1 MLSHFSN
8 FSSAGKES
16 LNLTKSLHIVRR
28 YHALSGFFAISN
40 SLNLSQ
46 RANITK
52 MWEPG
57 QQVCSK
63 SWADQTSINRQY
75 CFRVPN
81 LASLVENALCMSGM
95 EIIFGPGDVS
105 WTLGAA
111 LVEGEFLWLNNN
123 KSENGIL
130 TLKMKEMISSPILV
144 FAVFLILLFIVYY
157 SQIKVPMP
165 GRKFAAANIS
175 LPSYLCHKRQPN

>member
-1 MLSHFSN
+1 M
-8 FSSAGKES
+8 
-16 LNLTKSLHIVRR
+16 
-28 YHALSGFFAISN
+28 
-40 SLNLSQ
+40 
-46 RANITK
+46 
-52 MWEPG
+52 
-57 QQVCSK
+57 
-63 SWADQTSINRQY
+63 
-75 CFRVPN
+75 
-81 LASLVENALCMSGM
+81 ASLVENALCMSGM

-175 LPSYLCHKRQPN
+175 LPSYSCHKRQPN